1 MSGVFQ
7 KLERAWARRYVS
19 AVARSHPDDQRRDIV
34 LITGASEGI
43 GLALARQFAAAGHD
57 LALVARSADKLEEIA
72 QEVRNV
78 HGATVDCLPADLA
91 LDGACDRLASE
102 LEARGLRVDVLV
114 NNAAIGLSGPFAEHA
129 HADVLRLADLNMRAL
144 TDLMHRYLPEMLARG
159 SGGVLNIASLGGVL
173 PGPYQAAYYASKAYV
188 ISLSEAVAHEIGGR
202 GTRLSVVAP
211 GPVATRFH
219 EYMGAHSALYTKVI
233 GSMDADV
240 VARAAYHGYRCRK
253 LVITPGLLTT
263 FNYLAARVMPHFLL
277 TPLIGA
283 LLKRRRFLEP

>member
-19 AVARSHPDDQRRDIV
+19 AVAGSHPDDQRRDIV

>member
-1 MSGVFQ
+1 VGGVFQ
-7 KLERAWARRYVS
+7 KLERAWARRYVP
-19 AVARSHPDDQRRDIV
+19 AGAGPDPNDTRRDVV

-57 LALVARSADKLEEIA
+57 VVLVARSAGRLEEIA
-72 QEVRNV
+72 QEVRSA
-78 HGATVDCLPADLA
+78 HGVTVDCLPADLA

-129 HADVLRLADLNMRAL
+129 HADAIRLVDLNMRAL

-159 SGGVLNIASLGGVL
+159 GGGVLNVASLGGVL

-219 EYMGAHSALYTKVI
+219 QYMGAHSALYTKVI
-233 GSMDADV
+233 GCMDADV
-240 VARAAYHGYRCRK
+240 VARAAYYGYRCRK

-277 TPLIGA
+277 TPLIGV